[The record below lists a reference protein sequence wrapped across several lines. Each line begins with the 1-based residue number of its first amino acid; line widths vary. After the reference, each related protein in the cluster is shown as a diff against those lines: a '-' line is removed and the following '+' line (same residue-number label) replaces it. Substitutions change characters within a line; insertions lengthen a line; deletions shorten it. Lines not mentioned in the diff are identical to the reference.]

1 MSLSDIF
8 SVDPGSVLWT
18 IISFL
23 LLLLILGKLA
33 WKPILGALAARE
45 QGIKDDIEK
54 ARADRL
60 AAEQA
65 RGEYEQSLAEARR
78 QAQVLI
84 AEGRERARQ
93 VEAEQL
99 ELARAEA
106 QRVREQASEE
116 INREAAKVRQ
126 GLQGELVELSLAAAE
141 QVMRRSL
148 SRADHEAIIQD
159 ALKQAGQAS

>member
-23 LLLLILGKLA
+23 LLLLILGRLA

-65 RGEYEQSLAEARR
+65 RGAYEQSLSEARR

-106 QRVREQASEE
+106 ERVRAQAAEE
-116 INREAAKVRQ
+116 IAREAAKVRQ
-126 GLQGELVELSLAAAE
+126 GLQGELVDLSLAAAE
-141 QVMRRSL
+141 QVIRRGL

-159 ALKQAGQAS
+159 ALQQTGRAT